1 MVIKYSLSNAYEE
14 GIGEWDKV
22 SVAYSYSD
30 FPESV
35 NEQDAL
41 NKIIEK
47 SSIDGHR
54 FITDK
59 DARPIGGAHPI
70 AHLWDNGKIATDELE
85 RLMKIREI
93 ALNNFIN
100 RTIYVREKTYSTLE
114 DRLVPI
120 YLLHRYQIEAVVKL
134 IGGIDLRLCCK
145 REYRLSS

>member
-1 MVIKYSLSNAYEE
+1 M
-14 GIGEWDKV
+14 
-22 SVAYSYSD
+22 
-30 FPESV
+30 

-41 NKIIEK
+41 NKIIE

-93 ALNNFIN
+93 ALNNLSIDHL
-100 RTIYVREKTYSTLE
+100 REGETYSTLE

-134 IGGIDLRLCCK
+134 IGGIDYDYAVK
-145 REYRLSS
+145 GNIDYQVKTVDSSIQRNALFGFLNSLKPKI